1 MGEDEWWE
9 DRLIT
14 SFDYRREY
22 PNAPLSF
29 LADAGHGHF
38 DISDELIDYLLSFS
52 EKGSGI
58 PVAETFVIG
67 YSGSVN
73 SGRSKDWLAGR
84 PLAKE

>member
-38 DISDELIDYLLSFS
+38 DISDELIDYLSLFLKKTV
-52 EKGSGI
+52 EYR
-58 PVAETFVIG
+58 VAGAFVIG
-67 YSGSVN
+67 CLRFS
-73 SGRSKDWLAGR
+73 
-84 PLAKE
+84 

>member
-1 MGEDEWWE
+1 MVMGEDEWWE

-38 DISDELIDYLLSFS
+38 DISDELIDYLSLFRKRQWNIGCRSIRHWMLRFS
-52 EKGSGI
+52 
-58 PVAETFVIG
+58 
-67 YSGSVN
+67 
-73 SGRSKDWLAGR
+73 
-84 PLAKE
+84 

>member
-22 PNAPLSF
+22 PNAPLAF

-38 DISDELIDYLLSFS
+38 DISDELIDYLSLFLKKTVEYRLPEHSS
-52 EKGSGI
+52 LDAPI
-58 PVAETFVIG
+58 
-67 YSGSVN
+67 
-73 SGRSKDWLAGR
+73 
-84 PLAKE
+84 

>member
-1 MGEDEWWE
+1 MVMGEDEWWE

-38 DISDELIDYLLSFS
+38 DISDELIDYLSLFLKKAV
-52 EKGSGI
+52 EYRLPKH
-58 PVAETFVIG
+58 
-67 YSGSVN
+67 
-73 SGRSKDWLAGR
+73 
-84 PLAKE
+84 